1 MANEKKK
8 KPSYL
13 KEMILHPNNGY
24 AAAAALV
31 GGAVL
36 SIPFGLGVGLI
47 PVIAFGAGEAIASLF
62 VPSSP
67 KFREKVDKKFRAKG
81 REEVREHLVKEIEA
95 RVGFE
100 AEGMWSTY
108 HRMGERIASLT
119 AMASKAETGLS
130 ERDVEALDDATVKWL
145 GYWLANLT
153 MADRRNMIDER
164 TLQQRVGDIARQIEQ
179 ASTRAE
185 RVRLEK
191 TRDDLEA
198 LIKRRTT
205 LRTRQTEVETAMLT
219 MADSLEEVYQQVVA
233 NPTAPEVGTQLREAA
248 ERMRVEEALDH
259 AIEDELD
266 AMLTSRPRPV
276 KQTT

>member
-1 MANEKKK
+1 MAAKEKK

-13 KEMILHPNNGY
+13 KEMLLHPNNGY

-62 VPSSP
+62 IPSSP
-67 KFREKVDKKFRAKG
+67 KFREKVDKKFRSRG
-81 REEVREHLVKEIEA
+81 REEVRNHLIQEIQT

-100 AEGMWSTY
+100 SEDMWATY
-108 HRMGERIASLT
+108 RRMRDRITSLQ
-119 AMASKAETGLS
+119 AMAAKHETQLS
-130 ERDVEALDDATVKWL
+130 DRDVEALDDATVKWL

-153 MADRRNMIDER
+153 MADRRNMIDET
-164 TLQQRVGDIARQIEQ
+164 TLQSRVADIARQIEK
-179 ASTRAE
+179 ASSRSE

-191 TRDDLEA
+191 TRNDLEA

-205 LRTRQTEVETAMLT
+205 LRTRQTEVETTMLT

-266 AMLTSRPRPV
+266 AMLRPQPA